1 VGDAMSPRL
10 LSGSVAA
17 AVSLCCPW
25 GAPAAAGSAGSG
37 GATIAWLLLGA
48 AGLLLALWLLRARGN
63 ERIGAERDLRSSEE
77 RLKLALWGTGDELW
91 DLDLRTHRLRR
102 ANPLPHVKVGSA
114 EEIGDARAM
123 TASVHTDDLPVF
135 EQAIRDLLR
144 GDSDHLDFAYRAETI
159 DGGWCWLRTRGR
171 VVACDSEGRATRVAG
186 TVSDISEL
194 REQQLALERMNH
206 ELEARVI
213 ERTQALSAANL
224 ELEDLLQ
231 RLTLTQDQLVEQ
243 EKMAA
248 LGGLVAGVAHEINT
262 PLGIGVT
269 AASHLASA
277 SQQAGDALTEKRLT
291 RAGLEGYLRLAQES
305 AQLILRNLERAD
317 KLVKSFKQVAVDQAT
332 DERRRF
338 DLAEYLDEVVT
349 SLRPALRRARHDVN
363 VQVEGS
369 IELDTL
375 PGAIYQSLANLVQN
389 SVIHGFGEHRAGH
402 IRILARCEGDDC
414 IIDYRDDGAGMADE
428 VRRRVF
434 EPFYTTRRGQGGSG
448 LGMHIVYNLVTR
460 ALRGSISC
468 ESQPGQGCRFLL
480 RFPRVM
486 TD

>member
-1 VGDAMSPRL
+1 MQWQQGV
-10 LSGSVAA
+10 LSGSVGGVMLLASGPGVAA
-17 AVSLCCPW
+17 AT
-25 GAPAAAGSAGSG
+25 GAPGGVAAISAL
-37 GATIAWLLLGA
+37 ILVGA
-48 AGLLLALWLLRARGN
+48 AGVLLALWLLRSRGK
-63 ERIGAERDLRSSEE
+63 ERVRAERELRSSEE

-91 DLDLRTHRLRR
+91 DLDVTTHRLRR
-102 ANPLPHVKVGSA
+102 ANPLPQVKVGPA
-114 EEIGDARAM
+114 EEVGDVRSMAG
-123 TASVHTDDLPVF
+123 SVHPDDLPGF
-135 EQAIRDLLR
+135 ETAMRDLLR
-144 GDSDHLDFAYRAETI
+144 GDSDHLDFAYRAETV

-171 VVACDSEGRATRVAG
+171 VVVRDAEGRATRVAG
-186 TVSDISEL
+186 TVADITEL
-194 REQQLALERMNH
+194 QAQQLALERLNH
-206 ELEARVI
+206 ELEERVV
-213 ERTQALSAANL
+213 ERTQALSAANG

-277 SQQAGDALTEKRLT
+277 SQRMAEALAEKRLT
-291 RAGLEGYLRLAQES
+291 RSGLEDYARLAQES

-349 SLRPALRRARHDVN
+349 SLRPALRRAHHEVD
-363 VQVEGS
+363 
-369 IELDTL
+369 IEVDGHIALDTL
-375 PGAIYQSLANLVQN
+375 PGALYQTLANLVQN
-389 SVIHGFGEHRAGH
+389 SVIHGFAGRTAGR
-402 IRILARCEGDDC
+402 IRIHAHCEGADC
-414 IIDYRDDGAGMADE
+414 IIDYRDDGAGMPEE

-460 ALRGSISC
+460 ALRGAISC

-480 RFPRVM
+480 RFPRALGG
-486 TD
+486 